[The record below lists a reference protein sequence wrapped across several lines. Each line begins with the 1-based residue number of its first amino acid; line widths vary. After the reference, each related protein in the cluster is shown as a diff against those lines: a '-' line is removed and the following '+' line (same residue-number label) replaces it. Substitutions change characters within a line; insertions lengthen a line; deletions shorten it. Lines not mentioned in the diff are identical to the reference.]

1 MRRPEMN
8 RRALPITM
16 ESIVAVIKTAAVI
29 MMPVRNSEHAI
40 HRANGAA
47 DTSADRA
54 ADHATYRAGHA
65 IAFRRA
71 FLRTAHDALGV
82 PDMGDCE
89 QSKCE
94 RRSA

>member
-1 MRRPEMN
+1 MKPV
-8 RRALPITM
+8 
-16 ESIVAVIKTAAVI
+16 VAVIKTAAVI

-40 HRANGAA
+40 HRANGTT
-47 DTSADRA
+47 DTSADCSA
-54 ADHATYRAGHA
+54 NHATYRAGDA